1 MKILSFDIGGT
12 AIKYGILNENG
23 EILELKE
30 TPTEANKGGRFVMDK
45 VLSIINQYKDL
56 DRIGV
61 STAGQVNSHSG
72 EIIFA
77 SKNIPGWLGMK
88 VKEEIQTRYD
98 IKAFVENDVNCAAL
112 GEAYLGAGRGYDKF
126 LCLAYGT
133 GVGGAIICNK
143 TIYRD
148 LGYSSG
154 EFGHMVTHVEGET
167 CNCGSKGCYERY
179 ASTSALVRRVKNELN
194 LEGNVNG
201 RLIFKRVK
209 EGDSSYIAVVNKWI
223 DEVLIGLVNLIHI
236 FNPSLIILGGGVME
250 ENYVLDYIKENINER
265 MLPSFQGVKI
275 KGAELGN
282 KAALVGISHIAATNQ
297 GGIK

>member
-23 EILELKE
+23 EILELRE
-30 TPTEANKGGRFVMDK
+30 TTTEANQGGRAVMDK
-45 VLSIINQYKDL
+45 VLSIINEYKDL
-56 DRIGV
+56 DRIAI
-61 STAGQVNSHSG
+61 STAGQVNNNSG

-88 VKEEIQTRYD
+88 VKEEIETRYN
-98 IKAFVENDVNCAAL
+98 IKTFVENDVNSAAL

-133 GVGGAIICNK
+133 GVGGAIIYNNA
-143 TIYRD
+143 IYRD

-154 EFGHMVTHVEGET
+154 EFGHMVTHAEGEI
-167 CNCGSKGCYERY
+167 CNCGLKGCYERY
-179 ASTSALVRRVKNELN
+179 ASTSALVRSIKRELN
-194 LEGNVNG
+194 LQEDING
-201 RLIFKRVK
+201 RLILNRAK
-209 EGDSSYIAVVNKWI
+209 EGDSSYIAAVNRWL

-236 FNPSLIILGGGVME
+236 FNPKLIILGGGIME
-250 ENYVLDYIKENINER
+250 DSYALDYINSNINER
-265 MLPSFQGVKI
+265 ILPSFHGVKI

-282 KAALVGISHIAATNQ
+282 KAALVGISRIASVN
-297 GGIK
+297 